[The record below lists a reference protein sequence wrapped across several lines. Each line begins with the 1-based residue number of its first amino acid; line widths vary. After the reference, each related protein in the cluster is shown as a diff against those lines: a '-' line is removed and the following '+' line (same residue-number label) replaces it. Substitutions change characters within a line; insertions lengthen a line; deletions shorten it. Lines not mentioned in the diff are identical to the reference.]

1 MHETIESLHIPNN
14 IIIKSP
20 KIKKIVS
27 ADFFQLQ
34 IVFNNL
40 ILNAIQAIGTDS
52 GEILIQFSEDEQNE
66 IIEIENSGPSIPEE
80 ILPHI
85 FDSLVTTKQVGTG
98 LGLVSCKTIIEN
110 HKGRITVRNN
120 PTRFTIILPKT
131 KNFEKL

>member
-1 MHETIESLHIPNN
+1 M
-14 IIIKSP
+14 
-20 KIKKIVS
+20 S

-40 ILNAIQAIGTDS
+40 LLNGIQAIGTDK
-52 GEILIQFSEDEQNE
+52 GEIFIRVSEDDDNE
-66 IIEIENSGPSIPEE
+66 IIEFENSGPPISEE

-110 HKGRITVRNN
+110 HKGSITVRNN
-120 PTRFTIILPKT
+120 PTVFTIILPKL